1 MEDSN
6 SIKNEVRTKRNTWV
20 ACPKC
25 GHKVAKV
32 RTCDMELK
40 CKHCGCEF
48 EVVIG
53 TFNEKQECVKRK

>member
-1 MEDSN
+1 MD
-6 SIKNEVRTKRNTWV
+6 EVTTKRNTWV

-48 EVVIG
+48 EAVIG
-53 TFNEKQECVKRK
+53 ISTPSKNVPSSKE